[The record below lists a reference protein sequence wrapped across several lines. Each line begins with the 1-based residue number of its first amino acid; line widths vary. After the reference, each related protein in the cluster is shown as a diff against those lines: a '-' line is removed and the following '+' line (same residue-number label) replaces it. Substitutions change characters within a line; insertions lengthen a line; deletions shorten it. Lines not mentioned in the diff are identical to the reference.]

1 MSFGAS
7 LQGARPAIIWLP
19 SVRIHHSQ
27 ENSESP
33 MANLESFD
41 VIYYAALQVVI
52 VSSANGVSICVCSSL
67 LVIADLHCSGLA

>member
-1 MSFGAS
+1 
-7 LQGARPAIIWLP
+7 
-19 SVRIHHSQ
+19 
-27 ENSESP
+27 

-67 LVIADLHCSGLA
+67 LVIANLHCSGLA